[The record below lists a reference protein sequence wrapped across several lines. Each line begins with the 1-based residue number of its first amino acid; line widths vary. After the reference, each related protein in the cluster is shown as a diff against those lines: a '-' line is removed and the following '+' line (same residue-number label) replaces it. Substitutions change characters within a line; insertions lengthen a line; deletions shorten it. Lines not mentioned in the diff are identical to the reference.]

1 MAHHPPTPLCVLIH
15 TPSINPNPAGLAPA
29 LHEPTHHTT
38 AYIADIAGRTPI
50 ALSTRTAHLHW
61 RALNHLRR
69 AIVFHWTKLGHSCR
83 AGARAFVEETSA
95 PHGHVAAVL
104 PHQLLRLRSV
114 LLELGVERVVGTL
127 AWIEDHELAVLA
139 VRLDREGLVAGERWC
154 AGCARV
160 FEGAF
165 LGISAATL
173 TAREPMGV
181 KACGH
186 VLCRECVLGWVNGGE
201 AERMQPCCARL
212 VG

>member
-1 MAHHPPTPLCVLIH
+1 MLANERVGD
-15 TPSINPNPAGLAPA
+15 SIP
-29 LHEPTHHTT
+29 
-38 AYIADIAGRTPI
+38 
-50 ALSTRTAHLHW
+50 
-61 RALNHLRR
+61 
-69 AIVFHWTKLGHSCR
+69 
-83 AGARAFVEETSA
+83 
-95 PHGHVAAVL
+95 

-139 VRLDREGLVAGERWC
+139 VRLDQEGLVAGERWC

-160 FEGAF
+160 FEGAVSAVRGGGGGRRADGLQF